1 MSDAEVTR
9 KNSIDQDVLDR
20 IVRDVFERIN
30 LPRTGDVS
38 IEKNQASSQEHGVSG
53 HPKKI
58 PVGVSVRHVH
68 LCQEDLEKLF
78 GPGAELHSM
87 RDLYQPGTF
96 AAKETVALIG
106 PKMRLLE
113 RVRILGPLRNRTQVE
128 LAKTD
133 AIFLGIDAPLRL
145 SGDLKGS
152 APITIVGP
160 SGMVRLNEGCIR
172 AMRHIH
178 MNPKEAEL
186 FALKNGDRVKLR
198 LGGPTAVTFE
208 NIVVRVDENILLEVH
223 LDTDEGNVADIHC
236 NQEVEIIKNGYIKAT
251 TT

>member
-1 MSDAEVTR
+1 MSDAELTR

-38 IEKNQASSQEHGVSG
+38 IEKDQVSSREHGVSG
-53 HPKKI
+53 HPQKI
-58 PVGVSVRHVH
+58 PVGVSVRHIH

-113 RVRILGPLRNRTQVE
+113 RVRILGPLRDRTQVE

-160 SGMVRLNEGCIR
+160 NGMVQLNEGCIR

-186 FALKNGDRVKLR
+186 FGLKNGDRVKLR

-208 NIVVRVDENILLEVH
+208 NIVVRVGENILLEVH

-251 TT
+251 IT

>member
-9 KNSIDQDVLDR
+9 KNSIDQEVLDR
-20 IVRDVFERIN
+20 IVREVFERIS

-38 IEKNQASSQEHGVSG
+38 IEKDQVPSREHGVSG

-152 APITIVGP
+152 SPITIVGP
-160 SGMVRLNEGCIR
+160 NGMVQLNEGCIR

-178 MNPKEAEL
+178 MNPQEAEL
-186 FALKNGDRVKLR
+186 FGLKNGDRVKLR

-208 NIVVRVDENILLEVH
+208 NLVIRIGENILLEVH